1 MKNLNSYQIKWNCF
15 LIEGK
20 KGKKIPKL
28 ITKNTF
34 SCCIIGNVI
43 LTHSKIDAEKIL
55 KNIAGTKYENCKKFE
70 ITDKQ
75 FGLIQLTN
83 VNYSMQNEVSEV
95 IKLKKCSMPHLEV
108 NNNGKIALIPV
119 TNMQFMG
126 TNALE
131 RKSIWIS

>member
-1 MKNLNSYQIKWNCF
+1 MKTSAYQIKWNCF

-20 KGKKIPKL
+20 KGKKLPKF

-34 SCCIIGNVI
+34 STCIIGNVV
-43 LTHSKIDAEKIL
+43 LTHSKNDAAKIVE
-55 KNIAGTKYENCKKFE
+55 NIEGTKYEKCKKFQ

-108 NNNGKIALIPV
+108 NNDGKIALIPV

-126 TNALE
+126 TDALE
-131 RKSIWIS
+131 RKTIWIS